1 MLKPYIKIVSL
12 FLFLLFQISS
22 YSQAFNDIEWYNVD
36 SLLKVLP
43 EQIGE
48 ERLQTL
54 NALAA
59 SLSFEDK
66 KECRYYAQQALDL
79 SEKLNNKE
87 EKATALRNFGRME
100 FYDGNYPRAL
110 NYYQESMKIYE
121 AIGNRYLVAQ
131 LLEDLGTTHFFAK
144 NFEKTFELVHQ
155 SLAVYRSRDSRG
167 QPIGNV
173 RDTMSIYSRV
183 GLPYRMTGRSDISR
197 TIYLNY
203 IKTGKEHQFEITD
216 MMLHNG
222 LLAMCYYEI
231 GNYDSAFYYFGQAA
245 NYPDTNMSI
254 RALKH
259 EHKRRMASI
268 HLKLGNTDSAIR
280 LFKDAYQWF
289 AKRGFLKQSQMASRQ
304 LGDIYLNMGNF
315 NDANFYF
322 QQSEALLEEMML
334 KSSYYRYDSLKYV
347 VSYGS
352 ELYLPFTKKL
362 IKEAIF
368 EQAILLYDHMYQL
381 YLNQNQLRPAM
392 EYLIAS
398 SDAKDTLRRLTS
410 NRESIEIQTK
420 YESKRKNTEI
430 LSLSQENKLK
440 EMQLSQTRWFM
451 VGLGG
456 LVVLVI
462 LFAIVLIRQ
471 NKLRNSQQT
480 LLFQQRLLR
489 TQMNPHF
496 LFNSLASIQNFIIK
510 EKPALAS
517 DYLSRFSKLVRQI
530 LNNSVEEWV
539 PLEDEISTI
548 ENYLALQKI
557 RYREMFD
564 YSIDI
569 EVELDTE
576 TISIPAMLA
585 QPFIENAIEHG
596 IKHKESKGHIKVNFK
611 QQDSFFV
618 IEIVDD
624 GIGRDKSKEIEHMAG
639 KDHKSM
645 STSIT
650 CERLNNL
657 NRKLKKKMK
666 FKIIDLNDDSGNA
679 IGTKVVFEIPLGL

>member
-1 MLKPYIKIVSL
+1 LNS
-12 FLFLLFQISS
+12 F
-22 YSQAFNDIEWYNVD
+22 SQAFNDIEWYDAD

-43 EQIGE
+43 VQVGP

-79 SEKLNNKE
+79 SEELNNT
-87 EKATALRNFGRME
+87 EKKAAALRNFGRME
-100 FYDGNYPRAL
+100 FYDGNYPMAL
-110 NYYQESMKIYE
+110 NYYLESMKIYE

-155 SLAVYRSRDSRG
+155 SLAVYRSRDSRS
-167 QPIGNV
+167 QPSGNV

-203 IKTGKEHQFEITD
+203 IKIGKEHQFEITD

-322 QQSEALLEEMML
+322 QQSATLLKEMML

-347 VSYGS
+347 VSWGS

-381 YLNQNQLRPAM
+381 YLNQNQLKLAM
-392 EYLIAS
+392 DYLIAS
-398 SDAKDTLRRLTS
+398 SDAKDTLRLLTS

-420 YESKRKNTEI
+420 YETERKDTEI

-440 EMQLSQTRWFM
+440 EMQLSQTRWLM

-539 PLEDEISTI
+539 PLEDEIESI
-548 ENYLALQKI
+548 KNYLELQKV
-557 RYREMFD
+557 RHRDMFD
-564 YSIDI
+564 YSIDVDEAI
-569 EVELDTE
+569 DPE
-576 TISIPAMLA
+576 TIQVPPMLA
-585 QPFIENAIEHG
+585 QPFIENSIEHG
-596 IKHKESKGHIKVNFK
+596 FKQKNGKGHLKIQFK
-611 QQDSFFV
+611 KNGKLIRF
-618 IEIVDD
+618 ELEDD
-624 GIGRDKSKEIEHMAG
+624 GIGREKAMQIVAEQNR
-639 KDHKSM
+639 DHRSM
-645 STSIT
+645 STDITRQRLKVLNKKTRQKINLSIVD
-650 CERLNNL
+650 
-657 NRKLKKKMK
+657 LKNDKGEPTGTRVMFDIP
-666 FKIIDLNDDSGNA
+666 FKN
-679 IGTKVVFEIPLGL
+679 